1 METRR
6 QVPVT
11 NEIASVI
18 WAKKCVE
25 DKGFLAEIKAD
36 PAAKALAGEETSMQV
51 SAVQNTP
58 DTLNICVPDYEML
71 NDGTLDQLADEA
83 MADVSGGLIWMLSL
97 LAVPAAVTGAGAV
110 GAAAVAAGVGVGIA
124 AGVGAF
130 NEDTGLYDVSDAE

>member
-1 METRR
+1 METKQ

-18 WAKKCVE
+18 WAKKCAE

-36 PAAKALAGEETSMQV
+36 PAAKAFAGKAPSMQV
-51 SAVQNTP
+51 CTVQNTS
-58 DTLNICVPDYEML
+58 DTLNLCVPDYKML
-71 NDGTLDQLADEA
+71 NDGTLELADEA
-83 MADVSGGLIWMLSL
+83 MADVSGGFIWMLSL

-130 NEDTGLYDVSDAE
+130 NEDTGLYDVSDAG